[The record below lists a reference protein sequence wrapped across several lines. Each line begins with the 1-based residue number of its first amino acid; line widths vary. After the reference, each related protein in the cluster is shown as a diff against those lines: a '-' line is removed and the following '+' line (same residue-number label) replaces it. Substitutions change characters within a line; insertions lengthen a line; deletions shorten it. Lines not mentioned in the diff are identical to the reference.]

1 MQYILSCIHEKYAH
15 AHCMPCPFA
24 RKSHRRSVHRHRR
37 QSRSVNYCRSF
48 TIQETPQA
56 AMGKRHRTDGWF
68 FPWVSCQHP
77 SGKAFC
83 RIPVSRHLS
92 MPSAPGYRPSAGLP
106 VPVCAMMHRQQR
118 DHGKA
123 PESGSAIWPRQGW
136 CCFARAKPALF
147 SSPHPQPPAR
157 QHVPCISRLP
167 AAETNDR
174 TCGGRGSNGIV
185 TSAG

>member
-1 MQYILSCIHEKYAH
+1 
-15 AHCMPCPFA
+15 MPIRPEIAQTFCPQTQATVTFCQLLQVIYDSGKPSGSHGKA
-24 RKSHRRSVHRHRR
+24 APHRRMVLPMGELPTPVGESLLPYPRQQAPVH
-37 QSRSVNYCRSF
+37 
-48 TIQETPQA
+48 A
-56 AMGKRHRTDGWF
+56 AG
-68 FPWVSCQHP
+68 S
-77 SGKAFC
+77 
-83 RIPVSRHLS
+83 RIP
-92 MPSAPGYRPSAGLP
+92 PFCGLP
-106 VPVCAMMHRQQR
+106 VPVCTMMHRQQR